1 MDLKPD
7 EGCKL
12 LARLLPLFK
21 NKKELLCIL
30 NLFILLC
37 MLLAALRPDLMQS
50 HWTYL
55 QLIMQTMCWFS
66 TERAQA
72 WVLRWN
78 NLKKKS
84 HLAIS
89 TPRNHAN
96 LLQSGNTVRRTNLC
110 RSNMYVNKL
119 HSWIQIVYSNQLY
132 STGPY
137 TYPCCPCFGFSQVKP
152 IKWVHKNRGH
162 ALFASCANRTQL
174 FF

>member
-1 MDLKPD
+1 M
-7 EGCKL
+7 
-12 LARLLPLFK
+12 
-21 NKKELLCIL
+21 
-30 NLFILLC
+30 
-37 MLLAALRPDLMQS
+37 
-50 HWTYL
+50 
-55 QLIMQTMCWFS
+55 
-66 TERAQA
+66 
-72 WVLRWN
+72 LRWN
-78 NLKKKS
+78 NLKQKS
-84 HLAIS
+84 LLAIC

-137 TYPCCPCFGFSQVKP
+137 TYPRCPCFGFSQVKP

-174 FF
+174 FFQSSLAFLIFTRKENHGNAISDYSEVAPAHKGAILQRDARYVQLGKMRRNRRAGRALWKETPACTHCAG